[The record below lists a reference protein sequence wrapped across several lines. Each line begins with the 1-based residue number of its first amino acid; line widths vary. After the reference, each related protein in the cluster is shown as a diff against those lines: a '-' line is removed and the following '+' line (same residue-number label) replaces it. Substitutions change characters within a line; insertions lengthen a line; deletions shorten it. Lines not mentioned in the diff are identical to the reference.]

1 MEVTIGRDYK
11 SRRLTVVRDGK
22 VQLVGQPGSVPMD
35 VSKQHATFTLQKD
48 DTWELRNL
56 NALNVTFVNGLA
68 VEKKTVSDTDK
79 IELGSSHYLV
89 SWEIIK
95 GPKVETVDVRP
106 LKRVWEE
113 YNNANIEIRKRQKNN
128 GLLASVP
135 MGFTMLGGV
144 IGSISDLNPMIKQG
158 ARFLAVIAF
167 CILIY
172 GLYKRFTDN
181 SIDEQEELKQQFQ
194 KRYTCP
200 KCGHFMGHESY
211 DILIQNE
218 SCRFCKAKF
227 IK

>member
-22 VQLVGQPGSVPMD
+22 VQFVGQPGSVPMD
-35 VSKQHATFTLQKD
+35 VSKQHATFTQQKD

-135 MGFTMLGGV
+135 MLFTISGTAVTALIPEAYRAYSLGFTIVAL
-144 IGSISDLNPMIKQG
+144 
-158 ARFLAVIAF
+158 
-167 CILIY
+167 LIMAY
-172 GLYKRFTDN
+172 GFYKRYTDN

>member
-22 VQLVGQPGSVPMD
+22 VLFVGQPGSVPMD
-35 VSKQHATFTLQKD
+35 VSKQHATFTQQKD

-56 NALNVTFVNGLA
+56 NALNVTFVNGLS

-135 MGFTMLGGV
+135 MLFTISGTAVTALIPEAYRAYSLGFTIVAL
-144 IGSISDLNPMIKQG
+144 
-158 ARFLAVIAF
+158 
-167 CILIY
+167 LIMAY
-172 GLYKRFTDN
+172 GFYKRYTDN

-194 KRYTCP
+194 KQYTCP

-218 SCRFCKAKF
+218 GCRFCKAKF

>member
-1 MEVTIGRDYK
+1 
-11 SRRLTVVRDGK
+11 
-22 VQLVGQPGSVPMD
+22 MD
-35 VSKQHATFTLQKD
+35 VSRRHAKFTLQKD
-48 DTWELRNL
+48 GTWELLNL
-56 NALNVTFVNGLA
+56 NARNVTFVNGIA
-68 VEKKTVSDTDK
+68 VEKKIVSDTDK
-79 IELGSSHYLV
+79 IELGNSHYLI
-89 SWEIIK
+89 SWETIK

-135 MGFTMLGGV
+135 MLFTISGTAVTALIPEAYRAYSLGFTIVAL
-144 IGSISDLNPMIKQG
+144 
-158 ARFLAVIAF
+158 
-167 CILIY
+167 LIMAY
-172 GLYKRFTDN
+172 GFYKRYTDN

-194 KRYTCP
+194 KQYTCP

-218 SCRFCKAKF
+218 GCRYCRAKF

>member
-35 VSKQHATFTLQKD
+35 VSKQHATFTQQKD

-135 MGFTMLGGV
+135 MLFTISGTAVTALIPEAYRAYSLGFTIVAL
-144 IGSISDLNPMIKQG
+144 
-158 ARFLAVIAF
+158 
-167 CILIY
+167 LIMAY
-172 GLYKRFTDN
+172 GFYKRYTDN

>member
-1 MEVTIGRDYK
+1 MDVTIGRDQQ

-22 VQLVGQPGSVPMD
+22 AQLVGQPGSVPMD
-35 VSKQHATFTLQKD
+35 VSRQHATFTLQKD

-56 NALNVTFVNGLA
+56 NTRNVTFVNGMA
-68 VEKKTVSDTDK
+68 VEKKIVSDRDK

-89 SWEIIK
+89 SWEVIK

-106 LKRVWEE
+106 LKRIWEE

-135 MGFTMLGGV
+135 MLFTISGTAVTYLIPEEYRAYSLAFTIIALLIMAYGF
-144 IGSISDLNPMIKQG
+144 
-158 ARFLAVIAF
+158 
-167 CILIY
+167 
-172 GLYKRFTDN
+172 YKRYTDN

-194 KRYTCP
+194 KHYTCP
-200 KCGHFMGHESY
+200 KCGHFMGHEPY
-211 DILIQNE
+211 EILIQNE
-218 SCRFCKAKF
+218 GCRYCRAKF